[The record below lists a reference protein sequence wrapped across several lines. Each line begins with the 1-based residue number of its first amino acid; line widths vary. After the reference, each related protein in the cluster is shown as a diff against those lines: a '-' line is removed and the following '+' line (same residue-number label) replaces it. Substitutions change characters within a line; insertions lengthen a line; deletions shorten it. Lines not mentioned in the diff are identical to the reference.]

1 MISSFV
7 PDLKD
12 LKLIELWK
20 TSEKQVF
27 QYFHSGSKYIVL
39 KNTLER
45 PCSVS
50 QERQIM
56 ELYRL
61 RRSVQ
66 NYLIVFIC
74 YRW

>member
-1 MISSFV
+1 MISCFI

-27 QYFHSGSKYIVL
+27 QYFHSGSKYIAL
-39 KNTLER
+39 KNKLER

-50 QERQIM
+50 QKRQIM

-66 NYLIVFIC
+66 NCLIIFIC